1 MTCFRKALI
10 ISVFS
15 GGLVAAPTTAWGQSA
30 PARFSFL
37 SETIFEFEADLDL
50 VVGVGESAVRKDS
63 PYADLTLRGSSE
75 TLTDQGWRYG
85 AELEARLTSGDG
97 HRGLARPG
105 LTGPRVSGRPVAGLL
120 TGLSGEAGL
129 DDASARVIADQ
140 AQVYLQTAWVKLRA
154 GLGETA
160 AELEA
165 SDSLHVFRL
174 IRAQGGKFDLS
185 GLNIADTGLTLADA
199 APTVSVQS
207 RRIVGLRFAAS
218 FAPDSDPCA
227 QACHPAGPEV
237 LRADLGA
244 IWSVAA
250 SFDRRAPSTGVRW
263 NASLGF
269 ETAQAEGPV
278 AAMFDDPWLMRG
290 ALVRQ
295 AGDLTLSLSGLTGS
309 DGYQDAEYDSL
320 GFGLAYE
327 QGDWLYGAELGYGQ
341 SDLVGAETV
350 SVLLGVSR
358 LVGANGLLG
367 LGVMSV
373 RESAGGTDRDSVQV
387 LVETGLRF

>member
-10 ISVFS
+10 VCVFS
-15 GGLVAAPTTAWGQSA
+15 GGLVAAPTTAWGQTA
-30 PARFSFL
+30 PAHLSIL
-37 SETIFEFEADLDL
+37 SETVIEFEADLDL
-50 VVGVGESAVRKDS
+50 VFGIGDSAARKSS
-63 PYADLTLRGSSE
+63 PYADLTLRGVSE

-85 AELEARLTSGDG
+85 VELEARLTSGDG
-97 HRGLARPG
+97 RRGLARPD
-105 LTGPRVSGRPVAGLL
+105 LTGPLVSGRPVAGLL
-120 TGLSGEAGL
+120 TGLSGETGL
-129 DDASARVIADQ
+129 DDASARWIADQ
-140 AQVYLQTAWVKLRA
+140 AQVYLQSAWVKLRA
-154 GLGETA
+154 GLGDTA

-165 SDSLHVFRL
+165 SDPLHVFRL
-174 IRAQGGKFDLS
+174 TRAQGAVFDLS

-199 APTVSVQS
+199 APTVSIQS
-207 RRIVGLRFAAS
+207 RRIVGLRVAAS

-227 QACHPAGPEV
+227 RACHPAGPEI
-237 LRADLGA
+237 LRADLGE

-250 SFDRRAPSTGVRW
+250 SFDRRAPTTGVRW
-263 NASLGF
+263 SASLGF
-269 ETAQAEGPV
+269 ETAQAQGPV
-278 AAMFDDPWLMRG
+278 AALFDDPWLMRG

-309 DGYQDAEYDSL
+309 DGYQGAEYDSA
-320 GFGLAYE
+320 GFGVAFE
-327 QGDWLYGAELGYGQ
+327 HGDWLYGAELGYGQ
-341 SDLVGAETV
+341 SDLVSTETV

-373 RESAGGTDRDSVQV
+373 HESAGGVDRDSVQV